1 MDRIKLKL
9 LGLSYSISQN
19 GSYLLVLSDETDT
32 KRVPIIIGVSEAQSV
47 AVMLEN
53 IHTKRPMTHD
63 LIKNLTDALKMELK
77 EVFIYRLEEG
87 IFYSEL
93 LFENGEQIIKL
104 DSRTS
109 DAIALAIRYDS
120 PIYTTSE
127 IMRRASVDNN
137 QKQGNSD
144 IVNQKIQKEDNRE
157 FSSYSMSEL
166 NDMLQEA
173 IKNEEYEK
181 ASDIRDILKKKT
193 TLK

>member
-1 MDRIKLKL
+1 M
-9 LGLSYSISQN
+9 S
-19 GSYLLVLSDETDT
+19 
-32 KRVPIIIGVSEAQSV
+32 A
-47 AVMLEN
+47 MLY
-53 IHTKRPMTHD
+53 IHTAEP
-63 LIKNLTDALKMELK
+63 LKMELK